1 VKLLPRTVIIAFILE
16 EQLFERD
23 FADSNSGVSGCL
35 CDPWSTFPAP
45 L

>member
-23 FADSNSGVSGCL
+23 FADSN
-35 CDPWSTFPAP
+35 
-45 L
+45 